1 MLESTNSKRDI
12 HYTVSS
18 SIPKSYYINNKAP
31 QSVIIEDRESEDE
44 IVIGT
49 LNMRMDSNEVLTVA
63 RSGANNVI
71 SSIPSSKMMVFN
83 RDGCGESTAMSQSH
97 NT

>member
-1 MLESTNSKRDI
+1 M
-12 HYTVSS
+12 
-18 SIPKSYYINNKAP
+18 PKSYYINKAP

-63 RSGANNVI
+63 KSGANNVI
-71 SSIPSSKMMVFN
+71 SSIPSSKMVFN
-83 RDGCGESTAMSQSH
+83 KDGCGESTAMSQSH